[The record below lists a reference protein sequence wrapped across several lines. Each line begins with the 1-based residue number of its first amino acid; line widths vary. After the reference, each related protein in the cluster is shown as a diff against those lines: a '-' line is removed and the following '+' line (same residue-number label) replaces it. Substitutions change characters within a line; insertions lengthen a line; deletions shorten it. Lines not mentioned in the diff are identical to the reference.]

1 MSTTKKYILYAYIK
15 PYDIK
20 LCLIFPIDS
29 KIRFVQ
35 EYIDD
40 TMRNFRTRYK
50 VGRIEQKK
58 TSSILLPDF
67 KIGDILEDKDEL
79 IVYSIEYGLT
89 KKTLN
94 NKNSIE
100 DIDKLFIA
108 KKTRRDSR
116 AVSRKISIDK
126 NERKTKGN
134 KDNNDDDDDEED
146 DDKNEQNEEE
156 EQYDNN
162 EENVEEKNNEQN
174 DDNENSESED
184 KKNNMQ
190 KKKGKKIEKND
201 DSSNSGD
208 DKSEDLKL

>member
-1 MSTTKKYILYAYIK
+1 MSSTKKYILYANIK
-15 PYDIK
+15 PYDFK
-20 LCLIFPIDS
+20 LCLVFPIDS
-29 KIRFVQ
+29 KIRYIQ

-50 VGRIEQKK
+50 VGRIEHKK

-89 KKTLN
+89 KKTLS
-94 NKNSIE
+94 NKNSVE

-108 KKTRRDSR
+108 KKTRRESR

-126 NERKTKGN
+126 NEKN
-134 KDNNDDDDDEED
+134 KKENRDINDDDDED
-146 DDKNEQNEEE
+146 DEKVNNEEE
-156 EQYDNN
+156 EQDDNN
-162 EENVEEKNNEQN
+162 EEPAEENNNEQN
-174 DDNENSESED
+174 DDKDNSEREENNNNEKRKKD
-184 KKNNMQ
+184 KKEDRNN
-190 KKKGKKIEKND
+190 

-208 DKSEDLKL
+208 DNSEDLKL

>member
-50 VGRIEQKK
+50 VGRIEHKK

-162 EENVEEKNNEQN
+162 EKNVEEKNNEQN
-174 DDNENSESED
+174 DDIENSESED
-184 KKNNMQ
+184 KNNNMQ

>member
-50 VGRIEQKK
+50 VGRIEHKK

-134 KDNNDDDDDEED
+134 KDNNDDDDEED
-146 DDKNEQNEEE
+146 DDKNEQKEEE

>member
-1 MSTTKKYILYAYIK
+1 MSVTKKYILFANIK
-15 PYDIK
+15 PYDFK
-20 LCLIFPIDS
+20 LCLVFPIDS
-29 KIRFVQ
+29 KIRYIQ

-50 VGRIEQKK
+50 VGRIEHKK

-89 KKTLN
+89 KKTLS
-94 NKNSIE
+94 NKNSVE

-108 KKTRRDSR
+108 KKTRRESR

-126 NERKTKGN
+126 NEKN
-134 KDNNDDDDDEED
+134 KKENRDINDDDDDED
-146 DDKNEQNEEE
+146 DEKVNNEEE
-156 EQYDNN
+156 EQDDNN
-162 EENVEEKNNEQN
+162 EEPAEENNNEQN
-174 DDNENSESED
+174 DDKDNSEIEENNNNEKRKKD
-184 KKNNMQ
+184 KKEDRNN
-190 KKKGKKIEKND
+190 

-208 DKSEDLKL
+208 DNSEDLKL

>member
-50 VGRIEQKK
+50 VGRIEHKK

-67 KIGDILEDKDEL
+67 KIGDILENKDEL

-184 KKNNMQ
+184 KNNNMQ

>member
-1 MSTTKKYILYAYIK
+1 MTTTKKYILYAYIK

-50 VGRIEQKK
+50 VGRIEHKK

-134 KDNNDDDDDEED
+134 KDNNDDNDEED

-184 KKNNMQ
+184 KNNNMQ
-190 KKKGKKIEKND
+190 KKKVKKIEKND

>member
-1 MSTTKKYILYAYIK
+1 MSSTKKYILYANIK
-15 PYDIK
+15 PYDFK
-20 LCLIFPIDS
+20 LCLVFPIDS
-29 KIRFVQ
+29 KIRYIQ

-50 VGRIEQKK
+50 VGRIEHKK

-89 KKTLN
+89 KKTLS
-94 NKNSIE
+94 NKNSVE

-108 KKTRRDSR
+108 KKTRRESR

-126 NERKTKGN
+126 NEKN
-134 KDNNDDDDDEED
+134 KKENRDINDDDEDDE
-146 DDKNEQNEEE
+146 KVNNEEE
-156 EQYDNN
+156 EQDDNN
-162 EENVEEKNNEQN
+162 EEPAEENNNEQN
-174 DDNENSESED
+174 DDKDNSEREENNNNEKRKKD
-184 KKNNMQ
+184 KKEDRNN
-190 KKKGKKIEKND
+190 

-208 DKSEDLKL
+208 DNSEDLKL